1 MKAGFTISKAARAA
15 GVGVETV
22 RFYERQQ
29 LIEQPPKPV
38 GAGVRVHSGDTVRRI
53 RFIKEA
59 QDLGFSLREA
69 KELFGL
75 RTDRSADCAEVRELA
90 SAKLADVRQ
99 KIQRLKE
106 IDAALERL
114 IAACPGCGDLAACS
128 IMDALDAKPPEHPPG
143 GRRPCRNPND
153 ERISEM
159 KTTTF
164 TVEGLRCNACAE
176 TVKRLVEREPGVK
189 AVSVSF
195 ADRQAR
201 ILYEPEAV
209 SEDQLAATIQK
220 PGYRVVDRQ

>member
-1 MKAGFTISKAARAA
+1 MKAGLTISKAARAA

-38 GAGVRVHSGDTVRRI
+38 DAGVRVYSSDTVRRI

-69 KELFGL
+69 KELLGL
-75 RTDRSADCAEVRELA
+75 RTDHSADCAEVRELA
-90 SAKLADVRQ
+90 SAKLVDVRQ
-99 KIQRLKE
+99 KIQRLQH

-128 IMDALDAKPPEHPPG
+128 IMDALSAEAAEHPPG
-143 GRRPCRNPND
+143 RGAPLPSPIC
-153 ERISEM
+153 ERTSEM

-189 AVSVSF
+189 AVSVSY

-209 SEDQLAATIQK
+209 SEDQLAATIEK